1 MIVIGISLFVV
12 TMVPQNI
19 PGIAVLRTDGYAAP
33 VSSAIGWTGGGTI
46 AALFAAFPVEFIYA
60 LAGLALLSTITNS
73 LYTAVNDRADR
84 EAAVITFVVT
94 ASGFSLFGIGAAFR
108 GLVAGAIATLV
119 FKYGKQ

>member
-1 MIVIGISLFVV
+1 MSAVIGIGISLYVV
-12 TMVPQNI
+12 TMVP
-19 PGIAVLRTDGYAAP
+19 DGNE
-33 VSSAIGWTGGGTI
+33 VWLVTGGG
-46 AALFAAFPVEFIYA
+46 ALFAAFPVEFIYA
-60 LAGLALLSTITNS
+60 LAGLALLSTIANS

-119 FKYGKQ
+119 FKYGKQQL